1 MDAALLGQ
9 RPAASRWDP
18 GWPFLFRPNWFD
30 LEGVVANKPRRQRYP
45 WTAYLAL
52 IPMALTV
59 VFVYLGTMV
68 WSAKISMSSSHT
80 FPANDFVGF
89 TQYVKLF
96 NNDRWIVSLQH
107 LVLYGVLFIALC
119 MIIGFLLAV
128 FIDQKI
134 AGEGVLRTIF
144 LYPYAMSFVATGL
157 VWQWILN
164 PTLGLQSV
172 IQKLGFTNFQFDWI
186 VSQDKVMYTIVM
198 ATVWQASGLV
208 MALLLAGLRGV
219 DEEIWKAARI
229 DGIPRWRVYLSIVLP
244 MLAPSFATAFVL
256 LFVAVIKLFDAVV
269 AMTQGGPGTASEV
282 PAKFIMDY
290 LFGRANLGLAS
301 AASIV
306 MLLTVAALVAPIIYA
321 RRRALAG
328 REA

>member
-1 MDAALLGQ
+1 
-9 RPAASRWDP
+9 
-18 GWPFLFRPNWFD
+18 
-30 LEGVVANKPRRQRYP
+30 
-45 WTAYLAL
+45 
-52 IPMALTV
+52 MALTV

-68 WSAKISMSSSHT
+68 WSARLSVSSSRT
-80 FPANDFVGF
+80 FPASDFVGF
-89 TQYVKLF
+89 TQYVRLF

-107 LVLYGVLFIALC
+107 LIVYGILFIALC
-119 MIIGFLLAV
+119 MAIGFLLAV

-134 AGEGVLRTIF
+134 TGEGVLRTIF

-157 VWQWILN
+157 VWQWMLN

-229 DGIPRWRVYLSIVLP
+229 DGIPRWRVYTSIVLP
-244 MLAPSFATAFVL
+244 MLGPSFATAFVL

-306 MLLTVAALVAPIIYA
+306 MLLTVAALVAPILYA
-321 RRRALAG
+321 RSRALSA

>member
-1 MDAALLGQ
+1 M
-9 RPAASRWDP
+9 
-18 GWPFLFRPNWFD
+18 
-30 LEGVVANKPRRQRYP
+30 ANKPRRQRYP

-68 WSAKISMSSSHT
+68 WSAKISMSSSRT
-80 FPANDFVGF
+80 FPASDFVGF

-107 LVLYGVLFIALC
+107 LVIYGILFIAACL
-119 MIIGFLLAV
+119 IIGFLLAV

-157 VWQWILN
+157 VWQWMLN

-186 VSQDKVMYTIVM
+186 ISQDKVMYTIVM

-229 DGIPRWRVYLSIVLP
+229 DGIPRWRVYLNIVLP

-321 RRRALAG
+321 RRRALAVRG
-328 REA
+328 A